1 MGIASLA
8 ILFPPISFED
18 SKFDF
23 DHSGIEMM
31 LVFSWIGA
39 ICGALASFVFW
50 WIAVKK
56 KRAI

>member
-1 MGIASLA
+1 
-8 ILFPPISFED
+8 
-18 SKFDF
+18 
-23 DHSGIEMM
+23 MM